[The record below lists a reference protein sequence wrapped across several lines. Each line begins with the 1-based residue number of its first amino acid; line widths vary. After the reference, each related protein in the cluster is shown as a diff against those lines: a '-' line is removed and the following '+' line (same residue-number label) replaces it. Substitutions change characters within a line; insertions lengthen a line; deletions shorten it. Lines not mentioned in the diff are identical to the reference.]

1 MKVKIYSWVLAAV
14 YLLCGVWLF
23 VVVPV
28 FRKVMYSEAGVT
40 PSRLMTKIV
49 LAVGPLG
56 WLMLSILAAVVIVLK
71 DLRYRSRLLNALFS
85 VFLFC
90 VFACVVSGLLVAG
103 FGPRLGSTP

>member
-56 WLMLSILAAVVIVLK
+56 WLMLSILSAVVIVLK

-90 VFACVVSGLLVAG
+90 VAERVNSVVCKSGLRQRSL
-103 FGPRLGSTP
+103 